1 MKLAHHTLISVMLSP
16 LVYLFS
22 RSLTAARAC
31 FGAGILIDIYHF
43 FEFFYKFG
51 FRRISLKRFFRA
63 AENHEYDRFFL
74 LFHSYEL
81 ALILWLIAIF
91 LIRKPWAWGFALGF
105 TVHIIADQI
114 YNPCHPLTYLLLYRI
129 KNRFVGDRLFPP
141 KIQERYKEKRK
152 GWGNKN
158 PNAGPP

>member
-1 MKLAHHTLISVMLSP
+1 MLSP

-22 RSLTAARAC
+22 RSLTAALAC
-31 FGAGILIDIYHF
+31 FGAGIFIDIDHF

-51 FRRISLKRFFRA
+51 FQRISLKKFFRA

-74 LFHSYEL
+74 FFHSYEL
-81 ALILWLIAIF
+81 AICLWLIALF

-114 YNPCHPLTYLLLYRI
+114 YNPCHPLTYLLIYRI
-129 KNRFVGDRLFPP
+129 KNRFDGRRLFPGE
-141 KIQERYKEKRK
+141 IQTKYREKRK
-152 GWGNKN
+152 GWAKKN
-158 PNAGPP
+158 PTSE